1 MQIGEKF
8 ANLQIWTPFQATF
21 HNVLWNTSLLS
32 QKKKTKERKK
42 TQLLR
47 SMIKQNLRR
56 KTRKKEAIQDK
67 LASLGVVSFHRDS
80 PRWPKG
86 KWRDVH

>member
-21 HNVLWNTSLLS
+21 HNVLFSNSQRIINLKHHELSSLLS

-42 TQLLR
+42 E
-47 SMIKQNLRR
+47 
-56 KTRKKEAIQDK
+56 RKKENATITFYDK
-67 LASLGVVSFHRDS
+67 AEFTQENAEKRSD
-80 PRWPKG
+80 PR
-86 KWRDVH
+86 